1 MLLPCFVLF
10 DCPLLETCSFLKKR
24 RNGSWGRG
32 DKGSWEKLR
41 KLVGIYCLR
50 EESIF
55 NKKEK
60 RKEKKLT
67 KVEPKGSW
75 AWFDKSETRAV
86 LRGGLRCSPYLVTL
100 T

>member
-1 MLLPCFVLF
+1 MR
-10 DCPLLETCSFLKKR
+10 K
-24 RNGSWGRG
+24 
-32 DKGSWEKLR
+32 R
-41 KLVGIYCLR
+41 KLVGIYCIR

-55 NKKEK
+55 NKKGKK
-60 RKEKKLT
+60 RKEKTLT

-86 LRGGLRCSPYLVTL
+86 LRGGFRCSPYLVTL